1 MDDIISRFDRPLT
14 RIFVFN
20 IVYFTLNILGDTSIV
35 CVIVLLCFSFLVF
48 CSPADCVLSSFFFF
62 FIFLFFFFLF
72 NEIKMLQRNQPQVRF
87 RDVRPSSAVRLNIS
101 SAVRRAVRLNI
112 STNDASYGCGAFI
125 ASAAAQ

>member
-1 MDDIISRFDRPLT
+1 
-14 RIFVFN
+14 
-20 IVYFTLNILGDTSIV
+20 
-35 CVIVLLCFSFLVF
+35 
-48 CSPADCVLSSFFFF
+48 
-62 FIFLFFFFLF
+62 
-72 NEIKMLQRNQPQVRF
+72 MLQRNQPQVRF